1 MTVSIGAVHSAGGAA
16 TYFASDNYYT
26 AEQAEMTSGWA
37 GEGAKLAGLEGTV
50 EAAVFEKILNG
61 QLPNGHQVGDP
72 ETRDHGRDF
81 TFSMPKSASLLAY
94 VSGDKRILA
103 AHMEAVKETM
113 AWVESNLAEARIKVD
128 GKDVPIRTGNLVY
141 ALFAHDTSRKTD
153 PQGHI
158 HAVIANM
165 TQLPAEFRQPDRVNP
180 KTGEITSDD
189 GWRAWHNQTVY
200 KQSALMTSMTNA
212 IFREKLEA
220 LGYTTEQTGKHGAFE
235 VLGPNGE
242 KIASTAI
249 DGFSKRSADIKAKA
263 EELGVTSPEGRREI
277 TQRTRDAKV
286 DPGDR
291 QTLADRWREEAKE
304 YSYNGD
310 EIYQAALAHTQD
322 RPSLIDR
329 ARSAVTAAITD
340 TSTRLSDFLRQPS
353 DPLVDRGLAALTR
366 SPSEARTQYATAS
379 AVRILSEREAA
390 FATNDIIK
398 TALDLGERG
407 VTPARIEQRIGEL
420 VTQGQLVQEK
430 STRLDK
436 AVDMVTT
443 SDAIKQEMRILA
455 AMDAGIDAARPLMP
469 ADIAAQKLQELAGD
483 RTLNGQQLAAA
494 VQIVSSTD
502 RIVLVQGRAGAGK
515 STMLQPVAKAEALD
529 AAARLLSDSGKTT
542 TLLTADMRGNAKALA
557 FQNKMVADLKQ
568 DTGLE
573 AMTVHSFIAKNTRF
587 LEGTA
592 SPKALADR
600 KAELS
605 GSYLVLDEASMIS
618 NEQMDKLTAIANL
631 MDVGRLA
638 IIGDRKQLNP
648 IDSGKSFATMLARS
662 IKDSLGFSEV
672 NINMRQKNET
682 MRAVAD
688 LADAGNIRAAFEVL
702 GDRVIETKD
711 RVGDAARAWLALTP
725 EQRETTTL
733 LPSGRADRAEANDI
747 IQKELIRE
755 GTLQGEGRNFN
766 VRDRPNHTHE
776 ELRYAKT
783 WKDAQFLEV
792 GSKNNPLGL
801 APGDYHIKEVRTDGR
816 VILSDMRGKTHKID
830 PRKIDPTNRNDRLQ
844 LANEKTIKVHENEQ
858 IRWTD
863 SDKRNGRGMLN
874 ATRAK
879 IEKVGPDG
887 IVVRLAD
894 GQQRVLANGDPM
906 LKRMDLAYA
915 INTNM
920 AQGITNDEV
929 IPIMGSMQT
938 NLSNARAFLVNLTRQ
953 QHDATIYTDN
963 KAKLIKQLE
972 SNRGDKTSALETI
985 GKLDV
990 ENLLRSG
997 QQNPSAPPPP
1007 SPAQNQRSEPTSP
1020 PNPTIRLDDVPAS
1033 RTDAERIAAIAEAKN
1048 PKPDLDL
1055 GRHAPPEKP
1064 APEKA
1069 PVRDREPQLDKSKG
1083 LEL

>member
-50 EAAVFEKILNG
+50 EAAVFEKVLNG
-61 QLPNGHQVGDP
+61 QLPNGRQVGEP

-165 TQLPAEFRQPDRVNP
+165 TQLPAEFRQPDKVDP

-212 IFREKLEA
+212 IFREKVEA
-220 LGYTTEQTGKHGAFE
+220 LGYTTEQSGKHGAFE

-407 VTPARIEQRIGEL
+407 VTPARVEQRIGEL

-529 AAARLLSDSGKTT
+529 AAARLLGDSGKTT

-557 FQNKMVADLKQ
+557 FQNKMVADLRQ

-573 AMTVHSFIAKNTRF
+573 AMTVHGFIASNSRF
-587 LEGTA
+587 LDGTA
-592 SPKALADR
+592 TPKALADR
-600 KAELS
+600 RAELS

-672 NINMRQKNET
+672 NINIRQKNET
-682 MRAVAD
+682 MRAVSD
-688 LADAGNIRAAFEVL
+688 LADAGNIRAAVQIM

-711 RVGDAARAWLALTP
+711 RIGDAAHAWLDLSP
-725 EQRETTTL
+725 EKRETTTL
-733 LPSGRADRAEANDI
+733 LPSSRDGRAEANNI
-747 IQKELIRE
+747 IQEGLKDE
-755 GTLQGEGRNFN
+755 GTLKGEGRNFN
-766 VRDRPNHTHE
+766 VREGLNLTHE
-776 ELRYAKT
+776 ELRYAKN
-783 WKDAQFLEV
+783 WKAAQFLEV
-792 GSKNNPLGL
+792 GSKDNPLGL
-801 APGDYHIKEVRTDGR
+801 AQGDYHIKEVRSDGR
-816 VILSDMRGKTHKID
+816 IILNDMRGKAHKID
-830 PRKIDPTNRNDRLQ
+830 PRKIDPTNRNDRLH
-844 LANEKTIKVHENEQ
+844 LANEKTIKIHENER

-874 ATRAK
+874 ATIAK
-879 IEKVGPDG
+879 VEKVGPDG

-894 GQQRVLANGDPM
+894 GQERTLSNGDAM

-915 INTNM
+915 INTHM
-920 AQGITNDEV
+920 AQGITNETV
-929 IPIMGSMQT
+929 FSVMGSKET
-938 NLSNARAFLVNLTRQ
+938 NLSNARSFLVNHTRQ
-953 QHDATIYTDN
+953 QLDVRLFTDD
-963 KAKLIKQLE
+963 KTKLIRQLE

-990 ENLLRSG
+990 ENLLRNG

-1020 PNPTIRLDDVPAS
+1020 PNPALRLEDVPAS
-1033 RTDAERIAAIAEAKN
+1033 RADAERIAAIAEARN

>member
-50 EAAVFEKILNG
+50 EAAVFEKVLNG

-165 TQLPAEFRQPDRVNP
+165 TQLPAEFRQPDKVDP

-220 LGYTTEQTGKHGAFE
+220 LGYTTEQSGKHGAFE

-249 DGFSKRSADIKAKA
+249 EGFSKRSADIKAKA

-291 QTLADRWREEAKE
+291 QTLADRWREEAKD
-304 YSYNGD
+304 YNYNGD

-407 VTPARIEQRIGEL
+407 VTPARVEQRIDEL

-529 AAARLLSDSGKTT
+529 AAARLLGDSGKTT
-542 TLLTADMRGNAKALA
+542 TLITADMRGNAKALA
-557 FQNKMVADLKQ
+557 FQNKMVADLRQ

-573 AMTVHSFIAKNTRF
+573 AMTVHGFIASNSRF
-587 LEGTA
+587 LDGTA

-682 MRAVAD
+682 MRAVSD
-688 LADAGNIRAAFEVL
+688 LADAGNIRAAVQIM

-711 RVGDAARAWLALTP
+711 RISDAARAWLDLSP
-725 EQRETTTL
+725 EKRETTTL
-733 LPSGRADRAEANDI
+733 LPSSRDGRAEANNI
-747 IQKELIRE
+747 IQEGLKDE
-755 GTLQGEGRNFN
+755 GTLKGEGRNFN
-766 VRDRPNHTHE
+766 VREGLNLTHE
-776 ELRYAKT
+776 ELRYAKN
-783 WKDAQFLEV
+783 WKAAQFLEV
-792 GSKNNPLGL
+792 GSKDNPLGL
-801 APGDYHIKEVRTDGR
+801 AQGDYHIKEVRSDGR
-816 VILSDMRGKTHKID
+816 IILNDMRGKAHKID
-830 PRKIDPTNRNDRLQ
+830 PRKIDPTNRNDRLH
-844 LANEKTIKVHENEQ
+844 LANEKTIKIHENER

-874 ATRAK
+874 ATIAK
-879 IEKVGPDG
+879 VEKVGPDG

-894 GQQRVLANGDPM
+894 GQERTLSNGDAM

-915 INTNM
+915 INTHM
-920 AQGITNDEV
+920 AQGITNETV
-929 IPIMGSMQT
+929 FSVMGSKET
-938 NLSNARAFLVNLTRQ
+938 NLSNARSFLVNHTRQ
-953 QHDATIYTDN
+953 QLDVRLFTDD
-963 KAKLIKQLE
+963 KAKLIRQLE

-990 ENLLRSG
+990 ENLLRNG

-1020 PNPTIRLDDVPAS
+1020 PNPALRLEDVPAS
-1033 RTDAERIAAIAEAKN
+1033 RADAERIAAIAEAKN

>member
-50 EAAVFEKILNG
+50 EAAVFEKVLNG

-165 TQLPAEFRQPDRVNP
+165 TQLPAEFRQPDKVDP

-291 QTLADRWREEAKE
+291 QTLADRWREEAKD
-304 YSYNGD
+304 YNYNGD

-407 VTPARIEQRIGEL
+407 VTPARVEQRIDEL

-529 AAARLLSDSGKTT
+529 AAARLLGDSGKTT
-542 TLLTADMRGNAKALA
+542 TLITADMRGNAKALA
-557 FQNKMVADLKQ
+557 FQNKMVADLRQ

-573 AMTVHSFIAKNTRF
+573 AMTVHGFIASNSRF
-587 LEGTA
+587 LDGTA

-682 MRAVAD
+682 MRAVSD
-688 LADAGNIRAAFEVL
+688 LADAGNIRAAVQIM

-711 RVGDAARAWLALTP
+711 RISDAARAWLDLSP
-725 EQRETTTL
+725 EKRETTTL
-733 LPSGRADRAEANDI
+733 LPSSRDGRAEANNI
-747 IQKELIRE
+747 IQEGLKDE
-755 GTLQGEGRNFN
+755 GTLKGEGRNFN
-766 VRDRPNHTHE
+766 VREGLNLTHE
-776 ELRYAKT
+776 ELRYAKN
-783 WKDAQFLEV
+783 WKAAQFLEV
-792 GSKNNPLGL
+792 GSKDNPLGL
-801 APGDYHIKEVRTDGR
+801 AQGDYHIKEVRSDGR
-816 VILSDMRGKTHKID
+816 IILNDMRGKAHKID
-830 PRKIDPTNRNDRLQ
+830 PRKIDPTNRNDRLH
-844 LANEKTIKVHENEQ
+844 LANEKTIKVHENER

-874 ATRAK
+874 ATIAK
-879 IEKVGPDG
+879 VEKVGPDG

-894 GQQRVLANGDPM
+894 GQERTLSNGDAM

-915 INTNM
+915 INTHM
-920 AQGITNDEV
+920 AQGITNETV
-929 IPIMGSMQT
+929 YSVMGSKET
-938 NLSNARAFLVNLTRQ
+938 NLSNARSFLVNHTRQ
-953 QHDATIYTDN
+953 QLDVRLFTDD
-963 KAKLIKQLE
+963 KAKLIRQLE